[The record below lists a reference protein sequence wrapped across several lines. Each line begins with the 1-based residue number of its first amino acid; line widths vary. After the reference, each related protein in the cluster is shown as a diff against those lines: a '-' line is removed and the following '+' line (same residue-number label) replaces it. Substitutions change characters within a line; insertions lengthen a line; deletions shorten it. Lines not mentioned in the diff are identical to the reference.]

1 MILRSGELNLAL
13 LLNAP
18 LGDGSGRVFSWMMG
32 GMMEV
37 DILERLWGM
46 VLFKLWLGVIR
57 FFNGLIMDGWHDEC
71 LLSWAVAR
79 LKLCQ

>member
-46 VLFKLWLGVIR
+46 VLFKL
-57 FFNGLIMDGWHDEC
+57 
-71 LLSWAVAR
+71 
-79 LKLCQ
+79 